1 MVSSSRVCVLNHFA
15 IIGIPLFVALFFF
28 KLGFIRCCISF
39 FFLQIED
46 LWQPYIDHGFW
57 CRFSNSTHSL
67 FVSVSHFG
75 NSPNISNFFT
85 IMILVTGIG
94 DQ

>member
-15 IIGIPLFVALFFF
+15 IIGIPLFVAL
-28 KLGFIRCCISF
+28 